1 MGLRLAR
8 FSSVLILLVLAG
20 SSGIQAQEGQGR
32 KKHPGKLGA
41 LLSQVAD
48 VHEDEGD
55 GKAHKKAEDLGLR
68 VHGRGA
74 AAEVTAILE
83 PLQGKG
89 PASIDRAELA
99 RLGAAV
105 TGESESFLL
114 VSVPL
119 RSLRRLGA
127 HAGVRVARSPTPA
140 LALDGLGSNLSESV
154 AL

>member
-8 FSSVLILLVLAG
+8 FSSALILLALAG
-20 SSGIQAQEGQGR
+20 SSGLQAQDGPGR
-32 KKHPGKLGA
+32 KKHPGNLGP

-55 GKAHKKAEDLGLR
+55 GKARQKAEDLGLR
-68 VHGRGA
+68 LDGRGA

-105 TGESESFLL
+105 TGES
-114 VSVPL
+114 
-119 RSLRRLGA
+119 
-127 HAGVRVARSPTPA
+127 
-140 LALDGLGSNLSESV
+140 
-154 AL
+154 